1 MIHGKSGYS
10 QPAELACLKEEMC
23 SLCMQGYMKTTKRKS
38 LKCYM
43 VLEEGR
49 DTDSSGYPCLFQNHS
64 ANSHRL
70 LSLLVMLAVGII
82 SAL

>member
-1 MIHGKSGYS
+1 MES
-10 QPAELACLKEEMC
+10 QDIVRPAELACLKEKMC
-23 SLCMQGYMKTTKRKS
+23 LFMHAGLHENHKEES
-38 LKCYM
+38 LKCSM
-43 VLEEGR
+43 VPEEGR

-70 LSLLVMLAVGII
+70 LSVSVMLAVGII